1 MVFESSGICVSAWTN
16 GDITLKIISS
26 TSVPDDI
33 LIDDIDLK
41 RCSIVL
47 IGVPICQHFC
57 S

>member
-47 IGVPICQHFC
+47 IGVPI
-57 S
+57 

>member
-1 MVFESSGICVSAWTN
+1 MSAWTN

-47 IGVPICQHFC
+47 IGVPI
-57 S
+57 